1 MKKQLM
7 GGHFSSV
14 PLVELLL
21 ATADVDPEDEVRDDE
36 APDNNTKS

>member
-7 GGHFSSV
+7 NGNFSSV

-21 ATADVDPEDEVRDDE
+21 ATADIEPEDEVEDGPQPGGE
-36 APDNNTKS
+36 AKD

>member
-7 GGHFSSV
+7 NGNFSSV

-21 ATADVDPEDEVRDDE
+21 ATADVESEDEVKDGP
-36 APDNNTKS
+36 APDGAPKG

>member
-7 GGHFSSV
+7 NGNFSSV

-21 ATADVDPEDEVRDDE
+21 ATADVEPEDEVRDGPADGG
-36 APDNNTKS
+36 AKD

>member
-1 MKKQLM
+1 MKKRLI

-21 ATADVDPEDEVRDDE
+21 ATADIEPEDEVRDE
-36 APDNNTKS
+36 PPPEGGAQG